1 MEKIYTFKRFDI
13 EFPEL
18 ERIEINGVRHYI
30 IVGDPKTKPMV
41 SVTSVL
47 SHAKKES
54 LQKWRNKVGD
64 RAADNKMN
72 RTSTNGTAFHSI
84 VENYLQNK
92 EVEFSRPLLKMFFNK
107 LKPTLHRINN
117 IYCIEQQIYSKIL
130 GVAGT
135 PDIIAE
141 FDGQLSIIDTK
152 TSDMIKP
159 KEWIESYFIQCC
171 LYSLIIYELTGV
183 KVKQIVIMM
192 VSRDMEVEVFIEK
205 FDMKYIKKFKKQLD
219 AFKLDNQPLV

>member
-1 MEKIYTFKRFDI
+1 MKYDYKGFDI
-13 EFPEL
+13 EFPKL

-30 IVGDPKTKPMV
+30 IVGDTKTKPMV

-54 LQKWRNKVGD
+54 IQKWRNRVGD

-92 EVEFSRPLLKMFFNK
+92 EVDFSRPLLKMFFNK

-117 IYCIEQQIYSKIL
+117 IRCIEQQLYSKIL

-141 FDGQLSIIDTK
+141 FDGELSIIDTK
-152 TSDMIKP
+152 TSDQIKR
-159 KEWIESYFIQCC
+159 KEWIESYFIQCAI
-171 LYSLIIYELTGV
+171 YSCMIYELTGV

-205 FDMKYIKKFKKQLD
+205 FDMKYIKKFKKQLNQ
-219 AFKLDNQPLV
+219 FRLDNQLQV

>member
-1 MEKIYTFKRFDI
+1 MKYDYKGFDV
-13 EFPEL
+13 EFLQL

-47 SHAKKES
+47 SHAKQES
-54 LQKWRNKVGD
+54 LQKWRNRVGD
-64 RAADNKMN
+64 RAADNKMH

-92 EVEFSRPLLKMFFNK
+92 EVDFSRPLLKMFFNK

-117 IYCIEQQIYSKIL
+117 IYAIEKSFYSKIL

-135 PDIIAE
+135 ADVVAE
-141 FDGQLSIIDTK
+141 FDGELSIIDTK

-171 LYSLIIYELTGV
+171 VYACMIYELTGI

-192 VSRDMEVEVFIEK
+192 VSRDLEVEVFIEK
-205 FDMKYIKKFKKQLD
+205 FDMKYIKEFKKQLNK
-219 AFKLDNQPLV
+219 FRLDNQLLV